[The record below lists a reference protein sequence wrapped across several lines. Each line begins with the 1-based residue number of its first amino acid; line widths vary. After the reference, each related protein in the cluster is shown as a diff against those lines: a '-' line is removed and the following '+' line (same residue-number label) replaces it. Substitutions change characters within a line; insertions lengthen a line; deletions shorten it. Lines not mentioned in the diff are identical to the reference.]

1 MSQADLAYRN
11 LRYAIVE
18 WRVDPGAWLTES
30 ELQAISGFAR
40 TPTREAAG
48 RLIADGLLSVMPRN
62 GYRVADVSVGDAAA
76 LFDVWEALAPMTGR
90 LAVGQVDELAMT
102 LLRKAVAATTPLAA
116 DVDALIALIEEL
128 FDAVLLAAAN
138 PWLRTV
144 GLGLFNHLLRLWV
157 LVFTE
162 PSTAATACDVL
173 SLMLTAL
180 DAKDP
185 AAGEEAFVYFTAR
198 VREAT
203 LEAVERFTRDR
214 AAAAFGRAQPRDLPG

>member
-11 LRYAIVE
+11 LRYAIVGWQVE
-18 WRVDPGAWLTES
+18 PGAWLTES
-30 ELQAISGFAR
+30 ELQELSGFAR

-62 GYRVADVSVGDAAA
+62 GYQVADVSVADAAA

-90 LAVGQVDELAMT
+90 LAVGRVDELAMT
-102 LLRKAVAATTPLAA
+102 LLRGAVSTTTPLAA
-116 DVDALIALIEEL
+116 DDALVALFEEL
-128 FDAVLLAAAN
+128 FDAVLQATAN

-162 PSTAATACDVL
+162 PATAAAAGDGL
-173 SLMLTAL
+173 SLMLAAL
-180 DAKDP
+180 DAEDP
-185 AAGEEAFVYFTAR
+185 ATGEEAFVRFTAW

-203 LEAVERFTRDR
+203 LAAVERFTRDR
-214 AAAAFGRAQPRDLPG
+214 AVAAFGRPRPRNLPG